1 MSFGI
6 PRRFPD
12 QVNQRRKDESKRPVS
27 PFSQCLQTFRIE
39 YAKEYCLSSTN
50 LYTSTESY
58 RSIIKLASDD
68 QVAFGKLVDFV
79 KQGDI
84 RFNDAVLTVLKL
96 SREELAGDSRC
107 LGEKKISELLI
118 EHIEK
123 TSSHNSSSNNSLSSE
138 PKSVDTV

>member
-1 MSFGI
+1 MKKILLSTLCIALFFIGCKTDKAKNEKAVESTSI
-6 PRRFPD
+6 DSISASKSDTTLPTKIKF
-12 QVNQRRKDESKRPVS
+12 QINDEVPQALLWKNIL
-27 PFSQCLQTFRIE
+27 F
-39 YAKEYCLSSTN
+39 
-50 LYTSTESY
+50 
-58 RSIIKLASDD
+58 
-68 QVAFGKLVDFV
+68 
-79 KQGDI
+79 
-84 RFNDAVLTVLKL
+84 KL